1 MREKIKPLFF
11 IGGIV
16 LIICLI
22 WGITSI
28 INNLL
33 VVLANIDSD
42 IAIAIITGAIT
53 LLVTALSIVIGKAY
67 EIRATIIKSNREKKI
82 PIYEELI
89 QFMFNKIFMGVKTK
103 SMPSEEEII
112 KFMADFTQKSMVW
125 GSNDVLA
132 AWIKCRRAAI
142 NEEEVKQNPANF
154 MLNYENLIRE
164 IRKDLGLKNKNLKE
178 GDILSL
184 FVTDIDKYLK
194 K

>member
-11 IGGIV
+11 IGGII

-33 VVLANIDSD
+33 VVLANINSD

-53 LLVTALSIVIGKAY
+53 LLVTALSILIGKAY
-67 EIRATIIKSNREKKI
+67 EIRTTIIKSNREKKI

-89 QFMFNKIFMGVKTK
+89 QFMFNKVLMGVKTK
-103 SMPSEEEII
+103 NMPSEEELI

-125 GSNDVLA
+125 GSNDVLS
-132 AWIKCRRAAI
+132 AWIKCRRASV
-142 NEEEVKQNPANF
+142 NEEEVKQNPVNF

-164 IRKDLGLKNKNLKE
+164 IRKDLGLKNKNLNE